1 MGKVKFNQL
10 FWIYVMCLPVMLAAT
25 VPSAFGCA
33 ACGGTGSDMY
43 VRVYAVVADNQLE
56 RLAVSWEFTET
67 VARMLTHEYDLNK
80 DGRLDHTEKQALEAF
95 FSKKLVHSSYFTTLT
110 INSRTVKGAVYD
122 NQRLTIDSLTPGFQY
137 EIHLSRAIEDGLDL
151 TLQIQDPAARFN
163 FYYRHDSVT
172 WNGPRGYS
180 LIHNAFVFPKKL
192 EVRIQDGEI
201 PKGQGKVQTR
211 DLGLLSRMS
220 SLIPQNPG
228 QPGGQLG
235 KQDQQDDVDI
245 NRYQKR

>member
-1 MGKVKFNQL
+1 MGKIKLTQC
-10 FWIYVMCLPVMLAAT
+10 FWVWVLCLPAVLAGK

-43 VRVYAVVADNQLE
+43 VRVYAVVADDQLK

-80 DGRLDHTEKQALEAF
+80 DGRLNHTEKQALEVF
-95 FSKKLVHSSYFTTLT
+95 FSKKLADSSYFTTLT
-110 INSRTVKGAVYD
+110 INSRTVTGAVYD
-122 NQRLTIDSLTPGFQY
+122 NQRLTFDSSTPGFQY
-137 EIHLSRAIEDGLDL
+137 EIPVNHAIADGLDL
-151 TLQIQDPAARFN
+151 TLKVQDPDARFN

-192 EVRIQDGEI
+192 EVRIQDAEPDI
-201 PKGQGKVQTR
+201 
-211 DLGLLSRMS
+211 S
-220 SLIPQNPG
+220 SLKAGLAAKEPVLEKG
-228 QPGGQLG
+228 SAA
-235 KQDQQDDVDI
+235 V
-245 NRYQKR
+245 Y